1 MSGNQYNYTRVWE
14 IFELLH
20 PKPDDLISP
29 ERFFV
34 REGEMT
40 MWDEKKK
47 KKKKRYFFL
56 FNDVLLLCRR
66 ETHKRY
72 WLRIHIT
79 LRSPHVSVE
88 DIDNSSFNNEF
99 RVHCRART
107 FILYAGTPDQKKEW
121 ITDLRHSIAGT
132 HPDEKKKDGKHDDKD
147 DKKEEVRKTKKEPK
161 KEKPPESESEES
173 SERTPRKKAE
183 TGGRRSKTRKTSKPP
198 KQEAMPFDPF
208 GPTGGQMAGNPFGQ
222 NMNMKPV
229 GNPFLPMGNPQ
240 MQPNII
246 STAPIAGASNFG
258 FNQGMQP
265 NAMGYNQNM
274 NQGFNNGFNANANLG
289 YNPNVN
295 PQLNANMGF
304 NNQAGFNANA
314 NLGYNPNVNPA
325 LNANMGYNNPAANPF
340 AQNNQ
345 PVTTGTNPFAAPVQR
360 QQTGGNTNPF
370 LNNNGPFSNQQNPLF

>member
-1 MSGNQYNYTRVWE
+1 VWE

-34 REGEMT
+34 REGEMM

-56 FNDVLLLCRR
+56 FNDVILLCRR

-107 FILYAGTPDQKKEW
+107 FILYASTPDQKKEW
-121 ITDLRHSIAGT
+121 IQDLRHSIAGS
-132 HPDEKKKDGKHDDKD
+132 HPDEKKKDTKHDEKD

-161 KEKPPESESEES
+161 KEKPPESESES
-173 SERTPRKKAE
+173 SEEPTPKKKPE
-183 TGGRRSKTRKTSKPP
+183 TVAKSKTRKGSKPP
-198 KQEAMPFDPF
+198 KQEIMPFDPF
-208 GPTGGQMAGNPFGQ
+208 GPGGQMAGNPFNQ
-222 NMNMKPV
+222 NMKQGPV
-229 GNPFLPMGNPQ
+229 GNPFLPGNP
-240 MQPNII
+240 QPNII
-246 STAPIAGASNFG
+246 TTAPLAGGPNFG
-258 FNQGMQP
+258 FNQGIQP
-265 NAMGYNQNM
+265 NANMGYN
-274 NQGFNNGFNANANLG
+274 NQAGFNANANMGYNPNINPGLNANIG

-295 PQLNANMGF
+295 PGLNANIGF

-314 NLGYNPNVNPA
+314 NMGYNPNVNPG
-325 LNANMGYNNPAANPF
+325 LNANLAFNPF
-340 AQNNQ
+340 AGNTQ
-345 PVTTGTNPFAAPVQR
+345 PVVTGTNPFTAAPVQR
-360 QQTGGNTNPF
+360 QPTGGNTNPF
-370 LNNNGPFSNQQNPLF
+370 LNNNGPFTNQNPLF

>member
-1 MSGNQYNYTRVWE
+1 VWE

-34 REGEMT
+34 REGEMM

-72 WLRIHIT
+72 WLRIHVT

-121 ITDLRHSIAGT
+121 IADLRHSIAGS
-132 HPDEKKKDGKHDDKD
+132 HPDDKKKDGKQDDKD

-161 KEKPPESESEES
+161 KERPPESASEES
-173 SERTPRKKAE
+173 VETPKKKPESA
-183 TGGRRSKTRKTSKPP
+183 TKNRSKRASKPP
-198 KQEAMPFDPF
+198 KQETMPFDPF
-208 GPTGGQMAGNPFGQ
+208 GPTAGPMAGYPFNQ

-229 GNPFLPMGNPQ
+229 GNPFVPMGNPQ
-240 MQPNII
+240 LQPNII
-246 STAPIAGASNFG
+246 STAPIAGGANFG

-265 NAMGYNQNM
+265 NPGLNANMGFNQNM
-274 NQGFNNGFNANANLG
+274 NPGFNNGFNANVG
-289 YNPNVN
+289 FNPN

-314 NLGYNPNVNPA
+314 NLGFNPNPG
-325 LNANMGYNNPAANPF
+325 LNANMAFNNPGNNPF

-360 QQTGGNTNPF
+360 QPTGGNTNPF
-370 LNNNGPFSNQQNPLF
+370 LNNNGPFTNQNPLF